1 MTEKIYHIENQELET
16 ELKKIKREL
25 HLSMNGVASE
35 SMSEK
40 GLDYELNYGV
50 QIVVLR
56 KLAKNHTPSVDLA
69 EFLWRHHTV
78 REMKLMAIFLMP
90 FETMDGVRAKRWCEG
105 LDNTELSEALSFYLF
120 SKIKDPF
127 ALIDELLSDTNSYV
141 RQTAFLTLSK
151 CANQLNEAQIRTYR
165 KRLMASMPFPSILE
179 ARVAAGAM
187 ASISR
192 AHPGVRSEVRA
203 ELQTL
208 DQQDVEDENS
218 SEKFTQFFITE
229 DLEELEFM
237 A

>member
-16 ELKKIKREL
+16 ELKKIKKEL

-35 SMSEK
+35 SMSKK

-69 EFLWRHHTV
+69 EFLWRHRTV

-90 FETMDGVRAKRWCEG
+90 VEAMDSVRAKRWCEG

-120 SKIKDPF
+120 SKIKEPF
-127 ALIDELLSDTNSYV
+127 ALIDELLASSNSYV
-141 RQTAFLTLSK
+141 RQTALLTLSK
-151 CANQLNEAQIRTYR
+151 CANQLSEVQIKTYR
-165 KRLMASMPFPSILE
+165 KSLMSSLPFPSMLE
-179 ARVAAGAM
+179 ARAAAVAM
-187 ASISR
+187 ASLCR
-192 AHPGVRSEVRA
+192 THPGIRPEVRT
-203 ELQTL
+203 ELQAL
-208 DQQDVEDENS
+208 DQQAVVDENPN
-218 SEKFTQFFITE
+218 EKFTQFFISE
-229 DLEELEFM
+229 VLDELEFM